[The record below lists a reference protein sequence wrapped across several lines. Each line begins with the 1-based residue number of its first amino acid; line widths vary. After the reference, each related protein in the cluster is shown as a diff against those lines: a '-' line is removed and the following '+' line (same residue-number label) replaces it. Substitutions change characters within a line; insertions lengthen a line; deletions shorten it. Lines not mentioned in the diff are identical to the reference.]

1 MNENMTIEEKLEEAL
16 ELLGFSEANTRG
28 LWQLEQDEHTLYV
41 DFRPGIGNKKG
52 RRYVKRTK
60 EGEKDTWI
68 TKTEELEEFD
78 PLKKF
83 KAKRDEL
90 IDMKNKKNA
99 MKEPDTRLPI
109 QNESTPARMETPYP
123 TEITQPAAS
132 HELIREAPASS
143 QQHGFLQ
150 ASVSIDEAVNAF
162 ELYEQAKA
170 KLLKP
175 SDILWIGENGLPVP
189 AESKGANPYITKSG
203 WRKLGRFFG
212 LSTEVLSREKIWTTD
227 ENNKKYYIWSYRV
240 KVSHQCGAFVITE
253 GVCTSKDKF
262 FTKGGRKIANE
273 QNVMLKAQTVAINR
287 GISDLL
293 GSGEVSSEEM
303 GVE

>member
-1 MNENMTIEEKLEEAL
+1 MTIEEKLEEAL

-132 HELIREAPASS
+132 HELIREAPALDIDTIK
-143 QQHGFLQ
+143 QYINPNVTDQEAFVFLQ
-150 ASVSIDEAVNAF
+150 LCKARGLNPFTGEAYLIKYDKSPATTVIGKDAF
-162 ELYEQAKA
+162 TQRAERNKEFDGFEAGIIVISGKDIIRREGCFLTEEEKLVGGWAKVYRKDRHKPFTTEVQMKEYNKKQAMW
-170 KLLKP
+170 LKIPATMIRKVALVQALREAFP
-175 SDILWIGENGLPVP
+175 SDLGGL
-189 AESKGANPYITKSG
+189 Y
-203 WRKLGRFFG
+203 
-212 LSTEVLSREKIWTTD
+212 D
-227 ENNKKYYIWSYRV
+227 
-240 KVSHQCGAFVITE
+240 
-253 GVCTSKDKF
+253 
-262 FTKGGRKIANE
+262 
-273 QNVMLKAQTVAINR
+273 
-287 GISDLL
+287 
-293 GSGEVSSEEM
+293 SSEV
-303 GVE
+303 VE